1 MQIKREYSIDVVR
14 GLVMIIMA
22 LDHVRDLMHTSSL
35 TQSPTDLNT
44 TTPVLFFTRWIT
56 HLCAPTFVFLS
67 GVSAFISMKRND
79 NINSTRKFLLT
90 RGLWLIVL
98 EFTLVNFGVWF
109 DIKFGVILFGVI
121 AAIGFGF
128 VVLSFLLK
136 YSIRT
141 IAIAGFSIV
150 ILHNIFPLL
159 PGLGIVKNIFS
170 PLFGPGAFPI
180 GEGRVF
186 VMGYPPIPWL
196 GIMLMGF
203 SAGKLYLDAK
213 EGSRR
218 KLLWKAGLV
227 SIALFVLLRMINLY
241 GDNAPWLPQKN
252 GLYTFLSFIN
262 VTKYPPSLQFSLLFL
277 GLMFLT
283 MALIHSIK
291 NKWTEVLSVYGR
303 VPLFYF
309 LIHWYLIHPILF
321 LIILLQG
328 YQSSEMEFGFNF
340 GRPKGGGGVELWA
353 VYLIWLGV
361 VVILYPVCKW
371 FGRYKAQHK
380 EKKWLRFL

>member
-1 MQIKREYSIDVVR
+1 MQIKREYSIDVIR
-14 GLVMIIMA
+14 GLVMVIMA

-44 TTPVLFFTRWIT
+44 TTPALFFTRWIT

-67 GVSAFISMKRND
+67 GISAYISM
-79 NINSTRKFLLT
+79 INRDDLGATRKFLLS
-90 RGLWLIVL
+90 RGIWLIVL

-109 DIKFGVILFGVI
+109 DIKFGVFVFGVL

-128 VVLSFLLK
+128 IILSFLLK
-136 YSIRT
+136 YTVRT
-141 IAIAGFSIV
+141 IGIV
-150 ILHNIFPLL
+150 GLCIVFIHNIFALL
-159 PGLGIVKNIFS
+159 PGLGAVKTILS
-170 PLFGPGAFPI
+170 PLFAPGAFPI
-180 GEGRVF
+180 GQERMF

-196 GIMLMGF
+196 GILLIGF
-203 SAGKLYLDAK
+203 SAGKIYIDRKAAHQ
-213 EGSRR
+213 R
-218 KLLWKAGLV
+218 KLVLKAGMV
-227 SIALFVLLRMINLY
+227 SLALFLLLRFINLY
-241 GDNAPWLPQKN
+241 GDNSPWLPQKN
-252 GLYTFLSFIN
+252 NLYTFLSFIN

-283 MALIHSIK
+283 LALLHSIK
-291 NKWTEVLSVYGR
+291 NKWTEILSVYGR

-328 YQSSEMEFGFNF
+328 YRSSEMEFGFNF

-361 VVILYPVCKW
+361 VVVLYPVCKW